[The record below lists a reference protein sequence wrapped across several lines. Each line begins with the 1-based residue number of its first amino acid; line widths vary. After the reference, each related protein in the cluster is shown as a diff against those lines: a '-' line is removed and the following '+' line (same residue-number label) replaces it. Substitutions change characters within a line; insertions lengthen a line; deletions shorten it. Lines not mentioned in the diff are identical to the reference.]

1 MNDLPPATRRPEQ
14 RRRVTI
20 KDIAERAGVSIGA
33 VSFALNGRDGV
44 SEATRE
50 RVRQVADELGWAPST
65 AARSLAVS
73 STETIGLVLARDPAT
88 IGVETFYMRFI
99 AGMESELAKRGY
111 ALLLQ
116 LVPTP
121 EAELAT
127 IAKWRATRR
136 VDGLLLVDLQPDD
149 PRVALLAPDDA
160 LPTVVVGDAEVAAGL
175 TSVSTDDDRA
185 MREAVRA
192 LANLGHRRIA
202 RVSGLGRFAHTAVR
216 EVAFFDETERL
227 GIDSAVART
236 DYLPESARLATRS
249 LLDAADRPTAIIYD
263 NDVMAV
269 TGLSVAM
276 ELGLRVPADLSI
288 VAWDDSVLCE
298 HTFPQ
303 LSALRRDVVGFGA
316 HVVRRLL
323 DLIDGGERGAYL
335 DETPHLVVR
344 GSTGPAP
351 A

>member
-1 MNDLPPATRRPEQ
+1 MDDRRPVRRDSQ
-14 RRRVTI
+14 RRVTI

-73 STETIGLVLARDPAT
+73 STETIGLVLARDPDT
-88 IGVETFYMRFI
+88 LGVETFYMRFI

-121 EAELAT
+121 EAGLAA

-136 VDGLLLVDLQPDD
+136 VDGLLLVDLEPDD
-149 PRVALLAPDDA
+149 PRVSLLADGDA

-175 TSVSTDDDRA
+175 TSVSTDDDLA
-185 MREAVRA
+185 MRRAVRF
-192 LANLGHRRIA
+192 LAGLGHARIA
-202 RVSGLGRFAHTAVR
+202 RVAGLGRFAHTAVR
-216 EVAFFDETERL
+216 EIAFLDETERL
-227 GIDSAVART
+227 GVAASVART
-236 DYLPESARLATRS
+236 DYLPESGRVATRA
-249 LLDAADRPTAIIYD
+249 LLESPDRPTAIIYD

-276 ELGLRVPADLSI
+276 ELGMSVPGDVSI

-298 HTFPQ
+298 HTYPQ
-303 LSALRRDVVGFGA
+303 LTALRRDVVGFGA

-323 DLIDGGERGAYL
+323 DLIDGAERGAYL

-351 A
+351 TA